1 MLLFLF
7 GTSLAAYV
15 ERIFLAQYSENALA
29 GSLNG
34 FFLSRVFQFSTLAVI
49 IGGQTFVGL
58 FHGSKQPHQIGPC
71 IWQLI
76 WFSLGTA
83 LIVPP
88 LGFTLEHFF
97 YHGTLI
103 AQSEGGYFSLLCWFN
118 FLFPLVG
125 ALSAF
130 YIGRGKTG
138 LIVFLTLSGCLLNVA
153 LDYLLIFGNSYIPAL
168 GTLGASLGKVIS
180 QGFICIVLGFLFLR
194 SCNHQ
199 TYRTRDFA
207 FQPLLFI
214 HYIKP
219 GLFRALGAI
228 FCFIDWSLVSRTMT
242 LQSELHLLVYS
253 IGVTI
258 FYFFAFFADALFQ
271 SMVTFVATHIG
282 QKQGDEIWTI
292 VYNGLFIMFS
302 YALLLC
308 VPFFFFPE
316 VLTLCFKGTP
326 FANESLE
333 VMHSIIP
340 SLWLALLGY
349 GVSVV
354 PLSLI
359 VASRDTKFLSF
370 YYAFFWIVSSFATY
384 LLMVIF
390 EVGADKFWYIAFFS
404 ALVTTSV
411 LFKRVLKKR
420 WQVGDWQPQAA
431 KLELG

>member
-1 MLLFLF
+1 MLFFLF
-7 GTSLAAYV
+7 GVSITAYV
-15 ERIFLAQYSENALA
+15 ERILLAQYSENALA

-58 FHGSKQPHQIGPC
+58 FHGSKQQHQIGPC

-83 LIVPP
+83 LVVPP
-88 LGFTLEHFF
+88 AGFLLEHLF
-97 YHGTLI
+97 YHDTLI

-130 YIGRGKTG
+130 YIGRGKTA
-138 LIVFLTLSGCLLNVA
+138 LIVFLTLGGCLLNIA
-153 LDYLLIFGNSYIPAL
+153 LDYVLIFGNAYIPAL

-180 QGFICIVLGFLFLR
+180 QGFICLVLGILFLR
-194 SCNHQ
+194 SSNHQ
-199 TYRTRDFA
+199 LFCTRDFA
-207 FQPLLFI
+207 FQPLLFA

-219 GLFRALGAI
+219 GLFRALGSI
-228 FCFIDWSLVSRTMT
+228 FCFIDWSIVSRTMT
-242 LQSELHLLVYS
+242 VKSGLHMLVYS
-253 IGVTI
+253 IGVTV
-258 FYFFAFFADALFQ
+258 FYFFTFFADALFQ
-271 SMVTFVATHIG
+271 SMVTLVATQIG
-282 QKQGDEIWTI
+282 QKQSQAIWKT
-292 VYNGLFIMFS
+292 VYNGLFIMLS

-316 VLTLCFKGTP
+316 VLTLCFKATP

-349 GVSVV
+349 GVSVI

-370 YYAFFWIVSSFATY
+370 YYSLFWIVSSLSTY
-384 LLMVIF
+384 LLMVVF
-390 EVGADKFWYIAFFS
+390 DVGADKFWYIVFFS
-404 ALVTTSV
+404 MVVTTGV
-411 LFKRVLKKR
+411 LFKRVSQRR
-420 WQVGDWQPQAA
+420 WTAGDWEPQAV
-431 KLELG
+431 KLEVG